1 MRRSGGW
8 GIVWKKCIKRV
19 GGSLTLRIFLITFS
33 ILAAA
38 CALTYGF
45 VAWAT
50 PISYSTIVNSDLAEK
65 ATALTQALEKTTLA
79 ECGPLVDRFILDTG
93 VSILVSD
100 AEGNPVELPNSIAI
114 ATASDCL
121 EEEDNVVVFQD
132 GSESAPV
139 EESKTDA
146 VRTEAGSP
154 SEDTFQVS
162 DELVTV
168 TSDAAQYSFSFQ
180 GSDMPYTMTVLSS
193 VTATNQTVEALGQ
206 VLPFLLIVA
215 LVISLLGAIIYSRYI
230 TRPIVQLSGISQ
242 RMANLDFSYKCQEKR
257 GDEIGVLG
265 RNLNELS
272 ERLST
277 SLNDLREANCAL
289 RQDID
294 RERELEKQRTT
305 FFSAASHELKTPIT
319 VLKGQLSGMLAGVDI
334 YKDRE
339 KYLARS
345 LAVASRMEALVQE
358 ILMVS
363 RMERADVPL
372 KRESLDLTRLV
383 EQQVQ
388 QMEELAMLRGQALYV
403 EAVSNLIVEGDRV
416 LLQRAVGNLL
426 SNALLYS
433 PEGET
438 VQVCL
443 FEQEEK
449 IILTISNSGV
459 QIPIE
464 DLPHLFEAFYRVE
477 ASRSRGTGGS
487 GLGLYIV
494 KMVLD
499 RHRAAYRMEN
509 VPDGVRAT
517 VVFPKA

>member
-1 MRRSGGW
+1 LRRSGGW

-121 EEEDNVVVFQD
+121 EEEDNVVVFRTN
-132 GSESAPV
+132 GKRACG
-139 EESKTDA
+139 ESKTD
-146 VRTEAGSP
+146 AGSP

-206 VLPFLLIVA
+206 VLPFLLIVV

>member
-1 MRRSGGW
+1 M
-8 GIVWKKCIKRV
+8 
-19 GGSLTLRIFLITFS
+19 
-33 ILAAA
+33 
-38 CALTYGF
+38 
-45 VAWAT
+45 
-50 PISYSTIVNSDLAEK
+50 
-65 ATALTQALEKTTLA
+65 
-79 ECGPLVDRFILDTG
+79 
-93 VSILVSD
+93 
-100 AEGNPVELPNSIAI
+100 
-114 ATASDCL
+114 
-121 EEEDNVVVFQD
+121 
-132 GSESAPV
+132 
-139 EESKTDA
+139 
-146 VRTEAGSP
+146 
-154 SEDTFQVS
+154 
-162 DELVTV
+162 
-168 TSDAAQYSFSFQ
+168 
-180 GSDMPYTMTVLSS
+180 
-193 VTATNQTVEALGQ
+193 
-206 VLPFLLIVA
+206 
-215 LVISLLGAIIYSRYI
+215 
-230 TRPIVQLSGISQ
+230 
-242 RMANLDFSYKCQEKR
+242 
-257 GDEIGVLG
+257 
-265 RNLNELS
+265 
-272 ERLST
+272 
-277 SLNDLREANCAL
+277 
-289 RQDID
+289 
-294 RERELEKQRTT
+294 
-305 FFSAASHELKTPIT
+305 
-319 VLKGQLSGMLAGVDI
+319 DI